1 MSLGAQKA
9 SARVAAKNAVKIR
22 AALKASVDGR
32 RVYAQYMETNPPVT
46 KDRVLDR
53 ARARAW
59 AMSNVK
65 LDLSTYQKVLA
76 KHYADMYVLGQSE
89 AAENMA
95 NRAQKGSGATISS
108 KPKTNAQGQVVFDPS
123 FSINWDN
130 WEPGNAAAAA
140 LISKPGG
147 LKQLLDKADVQS
159 EGIAKY
165 GYDLIGTTVADGI
178 ANGDTPT
185 QIGNAIADA
194 ISSPERALTIAITEG
209 QRAKIEANLNSYTAN
224 GVEQIEWTT
233 NDPCPDCAE
242 NDGKIVTLGDDFP
255 SGDTQ
260 PPVHPN
266 CQCDVI
272 PVMPDLS
279 GSPEYADLTDEEVAA
294 RLEMGAEADL
304 LKYSPDQERDSH
316 GRFGSG
322 GGDGSARFNDT
333 RSAAG
338 SRSLNPEEAEDQK
351 GGSGA
356 SHLISDG
363 RGGVR
368 FSPERAALHEKI
380 IQERLAGIPKSDDPK
395 FVMLGGG
402 PASGKSSSGVDKW
415 EDPHV
420 KIDVDSIKAQL
431 PEYDPKNP
439 SFVHEESSYI
449 GKEIMAR
456 AFAGNQN
463 ILLDGTGNNSV
474 EAVAGKIDTA
484 KAYGY
489 SVEGRY
495 LTVPTEQ
502 AVRQD
507 AARSRSVGADKVY
520 EIHSAVSQVFPGIA
534 TKFDTVNLYDSRTK
548 GSPTLIATG
557 GSGKLDIVN
566 QNLYSQFLG
575 KAGDYSYYTESQG
588 RS

>member
-1 MSLGAQKA
+1 MSRGAQQA

-65 LDLSTYQKVLA
+65 LDLSTYRKVLA

-95 NRAQKGSGATISS
+95 NRAQKGPVATISN
-108 KPKTNAQGQVVFDPS
+108 KPKTNAKGQVIFDPS

-130 WEPGNAAAAA
+130 WVPGNAAAAA

-209 QRAKIEANLNSYTAN
+209 QRAKIEANVDSYAAN

-233 NDPCPDCAE
+233 NDPCPDCEA

-255 SGDTQ
+255 SEDQQ

-279 GSPEYADLTDEEVAA
+279 GTPTYADLTDEEVAA
-294 RLEMGAEADL
+294 RLEMGATADL
-304 LKYSPDQERDSH
+304 GKYSPDQERDDH

-322 GGDGSARFNDT
+322 SGENSTSSGGKYPA
-333 RSAAG
+333 
-338 SRSLNPEEAEDQK
+338 
-351 GGSGA
+351 
-356 SHLISDG
+356 
-363 RGGVR
+363 
-368 FSPERAALHEKI
+368 
-380 IQERLAGIPKSDDPK
+380 
-395 FVMLGGG
+395 
-402 PASGKSSSGVDKW
+402 PASGGNGLSRAETLRLNLRSDPLVNKVYAAENATRQGEMVRGALEKPTAPVYPKEAMAQARAEGNPGEAMRLSFEYGKDYKEYSKAFDKYMVDFRVVNLQSDLAKETLDGSKAGTQAYINNVINQDWFKAAYGDGGVFANPDIATKTVKSYAGQYSSGLNKNEISINKSYTQNEPTIIHEIAHYAQTISATSQFEGHGVGFAEINLHITENILGTEAADKL
-415 EDPHV
+415 
-420 KIDVDSIKAQL
+420 A
-431 PEYDPKNP
+431 
-439 SFVHEESSYI
+439 SSYI
-449 GKEIMAR
+449 EKGVPV
-456 AFAGNQN
+456 N
-463 ILLDGTGNNSV
+463 
-474 EAVAGKIDTA
+474 
-484 KAYGY
+484 
-489 SVEGRY
+489 GR
-495 LTVPTEQ
+495 
-502 AVRQD
+502 
-507 AARSRSVGADKVY
+507 
-520 EIHSAVSQVFPGIA
+520 
-534 TKFDTVNLYDSRTK
+534 
-548 GSPTLIATG
+548 
-557 GSGKLDIVN
+557 
-566 QNLYSQFLG
+566 
-575 KAGDYSYYTESQG
+575 
-588 RS
+588 